1 VDTDATREIVRRL
14 YDAIGRGDV
23 SSFGAMIHDDIDWI
37 IYGPIEVFPFEGPRK
52 GKAAVLEVMKE
63 IASHYEL
70 KRYTP
75 EIILADRD
83 RAACLANVAFEQ
95 RAAGRTLTFKIA
107 DFLRFEDN
115 RLIEF
120 RELSDTFDVT
130 QQALG
135 RWLKL

>member
-1 VDTDATREIVRRL
+1 VLAGLGAGLPPKLSAVVGLTS
-14 YDAIGRGDV
+14 V
-23 SSFGAMIHDDIDWI
+23 SVTTVGA
-37 IYGPIEVFPFEGPRK
+37 V
-52 GKAAVLEVMKE
+52 EVMQE

-75 EIILADRD
+75 EITLADGD

-95 RAAGRTLTFKIA
+95 RATGRTLTFKIA

-120 RELSDTFDVT
+120 RELSDTFDLT